1 MCALKNLTV
10 ALHLYSLSIPVLVIN
25 FALSTKVCW
34 SDWSS
39 ELYQR
44 PFPHCVCSL
53 TRILR
58 SQAKRSSHAL
68 SRPAIPHAGLEL
80 PLSRIRGCDW
90 LTISSAVHRVPPLTS
105 TLNGRVAS
113 AGRVT
118 FGVIHLSI
126 STITRITTE
135 AGKTSLDGSIQV
147 TYITQSRMVRTVGN
161 KAIVVSCLTIL
172 LIAVLISLNAQ
183 FLNYSLMNN
192 QQ

>member
-1 MCALKNLTV
+1 LNLGD
-10 ALHLYSLSIPVLVIN
+10 N
-25 FALSTKVCW
+25 DK
-34 SDWSS
+34 
-39 ELYQR
+39 
-44 PFPHCVCSL
+44 
-53 TRILR
+53 
-58 SQAKRSSHAL
+58 
-68 SRPAIPHAGLEL
+68 
-80 PLSRIRGCDW
+80 

-118 FGVIHLSI
+118 FGVVHLSI

-147 TYITQSRMVRTVGN
+147 TSLDGSIQVTYITQSSLDGSIQVTSLDGSIQVTYIIQSRMVRTVGN

-183 FLNYSLMNN
+183 FLNYSLMDN

>member
-1 MCALKNLTV
+1 LNLGD
-10 ALHLYSLSIPVLVIN
+10 N
-25 FALSTKVCW
+25 DK
-34 SDWSS
+34 
-39 ELYQR
+39 
-44 PFPHCVCSL
+44 
-53 TRILR
+53 
-58 SQAKRSSHAL
+58 
-68 SRPAIPHAGLEL
+68 
-80 PLSRIRGCDW
+80 

-118 FGVIHLSI
+118 FGVVHLSI

-147 TYITQSRMVRTVGN
+147 TSLDGSIQVTYITQSSLDGSIQVTSLNGSIQVTYITQSSLDGSIQVTSLDGSIQVTYIIQSRMVRTVGN

-183 FLNYSLMNN
+183 FLNYSLMDN

>member
-1 MCALKNLTV
+1 MNLGD
-10 ALHLYSLSIPVLVIN
+10 N
-25 FALSTKVCW
+25 DK
-34 SDWSS
+34 
-39 ELYQR
+39 
-44 PFPHCVCSL
+44 
-53 TRILR
+53 
-58 SQAKRSSHAL
+58 
-68 SRPAIPHAGLEL
+68 
-80 PLSRIRGCDW
+80 

-118 FGVIHLSI
+118 FGVVHLSI

-147 TYITQSRMVRTVGN
+147 TSLDGSIQVTYITQSSLDGSIQVTSLDGSIQVTYIIQSRMVRTVGN

-183 FLNYSLMNN
+183 FLNYSLMDN